1 MTDWLFYFAFQFPEK
16 HNIKVSVNDIVIKAV
31 AVALK
36 NVPEANCKLCVIS
49 ILVKRLL
56 TNILGNTNLLYGH
69 DDNYFYG

>member
-1 MTDWLFYFAFQFPEK
+1 M
-16 HNIKVSVNDIVIKAV
+16 KVIVIKAV